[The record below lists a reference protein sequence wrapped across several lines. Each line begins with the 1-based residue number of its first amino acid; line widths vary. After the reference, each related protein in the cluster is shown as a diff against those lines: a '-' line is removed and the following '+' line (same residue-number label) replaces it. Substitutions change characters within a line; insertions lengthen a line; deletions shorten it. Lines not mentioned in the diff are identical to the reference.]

1 MLIQTIDIEAVVS
14 DLETYPFTRL
24 SEKDANRLI
33 DAFII
38 TAIRTYGLPLVGCWA
53 NFKTQKEYEWYLDNV
68 DAHKNFYRTLTPVI
82 RFNPMGSE
90 FKIYRINNALFLISE

>member
-1 MLIQTIDIEAVVS
+1 MLIQTIDIEAVVN

-38 TAIRTYGLPLVGCWA
+38 TTLRTYDLPLVGCWA
-53 NFKTQKEYEWYLDNV
+53 NFKNEKEYEWYLDNV
-68 DAHKNFYRTLTPVI
+68 DVHKSFYRILTPII
-82 RFNPMGSE
+82 RFKPTVSE
-90 FKIYRINNALFLISE
+90 FRIYRVNNALFLISE